1 MLLEETNAAGAALA
15 DYIYLGGQPVAVL
28 NVSGSAFYY
37 LHTDHLGTP
46 QLATDSKQ
54 AKAWTYQYAPFADA
68 ATVTGT
74 ITQNLRL
81 PGQYFDSETGW
92 NHNGFRDY
100 APQLGRYIE
109 PDPLGR
115 LGSGNNLYAYVGD
128 DPIDFID
135 PLGLKCKCSGPPL
148 ADDPTNLRLFPT
160 EVQPGNFEI
169 KYRLRA
175 VNGVSLPNGTWWV
188 FEHQTQ
194 SGGGRFPF
202 APGNNI
208 SPYPS
213 DPLNQQNQFPDSLGG
228 GVLDSVQTFTIS
240 PEKKYNSDCQFPVII
255 HYGNGQDYG
264 SQHIWQPSANQPV
277 LINGFSQIP
286 GLPGPLRGEY

>member
-28 NVSGSAFYY
+28 NVSGSSFYY

-81 PGQYFDSETGW
+81 PGQYFDLETGW

-100 APQLGRYIE
+100 APALGRYIG

-115 LGSGNNLYAYVGD
+115 LGSGNNLYAYVGNNPNNFSD
-128 DPIDFID
+128 MSGLCPNKCDQSLAEIDKLVNVFSFNRD
-135 PLGLKCKCSGPPL
+135 FQSRLRRVCRSF
-148 ADDPTNLRLFPT
+148 LRLLLVKT
-160 EVQPGNFEI
+160 V
-169 KYRLRA
+169 
-175 VNGVSLPNGTWWV
+175 
-188 FEHQTQ
+188 
-194 SGGGRFPF
+194 
-202 APGNNI
+202 
-208 SPYPS
+208 
-213 DPLNQQNQFPDSLGG
+213 
-228 GVLDSVQTFTIS
+228 
-240 PEKKYNSDCQFPVII
+240 
-255 HYGNGQDYG
+255 
-264 SQHIWQPSANQPV
+264 V
-277 LINGFSQIP
+277 LIAHLDFK
-286 GLPGPLRGEY
+286 EK